1 MNLYNIN
8 SDLQALLSQIADSG
22 ELTEDQA
29 GELESLNIAL
39 EDKHKGYGLFV
50 LHLGNQEDTLD
61 KEIKRLT
68 EFKKAIANKKKT
80 IKEALANSMIK
91 NGIAKLEFTDLKL
104 SFRKSNET
112 DIYDEASLPDEYFV
126 VKKLPDK
133 TKIKQAIDSGIVV
146 DGARLLE
153 KQNLQIK

>member
-8 SDLQALLSQIADSG
+8 SELQTLLNNITETG
-22 ELTEDQA
+22 ELTEEQA
-29 GELESLNIAL
+29 AELESLNIAL

-50 LHLGNQEDTLD
+50 LHLGSQEEVLD

-68 EFKKAIANKKKT
+68 EFKKAISNKKKI
-80 IKEALANSMIK
+80 IKETLSNSMAK
-91 NGIAKLEFTDLKL
+91 NGISKLEFTDLKL
-104 SFRKSNET
+104 SFRKSSET

-126 VKKLPDK
+126 VKKMPDK
-133 TKIKQAIDSGIVV
+133 TKIKKAIDSGIVV
-146 DGARLLE
+146 DGARLID